1 MITNLRES
9 VRENLIN
16 LNNETFA
23 YIEDNDIKRLKE
35 IKCIADNL
43 EIMIFPLKEIE
54 EQLYD
59 GISALIKNVDSVIKY
74 IENIDTNF
82 MLLFYVDTKENSLK
96 YEYVEKDKITEEL
109 EFTFK
114 LFR

>member
-43 EIMIFPLKEIE
+43 EIMIFPVRKIE

-59 GISALIKNVDSVIKY
+59 GISALIKNVDSVILGCTELSILKPKPINKKIY
-74 IENIDTNF
+74 DSVELLAIYLNQNF
-82 MLLFYVDTKENSLK
+82 KGNS
-96 YEYVEKDKITEEL
+96 
-109 EFTFK
+109 
-114 LFR
+114 